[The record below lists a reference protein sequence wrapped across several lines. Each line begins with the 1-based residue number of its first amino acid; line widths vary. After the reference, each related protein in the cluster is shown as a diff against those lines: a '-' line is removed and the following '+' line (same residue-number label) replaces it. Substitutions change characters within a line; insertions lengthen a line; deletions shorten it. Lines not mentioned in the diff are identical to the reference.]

1 MSSIACPYCFKKFSR
16 SEVLFRCTNSRA
28 HTPAPD
34 QHLQDHWGTPHMELP
49 AIKQSSL
56 MSRLLDR
63 VPKSAKCPD
72 CGENAYNVMCPHC
85 HNLLDREMVEKKGV
99 IISIVG
105 ARSSGKTNYITVLV
119 DELMKNCDYLGNLGI
134 LPSPLADRDEN
145 TTERRYLNDFY
156 NILYRKGRVQAA
168 TAIEDPRSRIPLIYK
183 IVQQGKDPLFLVLYD
198 TAGENFMDPKK
209 LEENVKYLAVSDAT
223 IFLLDTFN
231 VPFVHD
237 RLKGKMNL
245 PELTSPTQFFEI
257 FNKVREY
264 FIARSDKDHFKKPMA
279 FVFTKIDAIL
289 LNRDLFNDASPANM
303 SAEQNSAFLDGQGVD
318 LDDLESVHDGMA
330 GVLSAQAWR
339 CTNFVNNA
347 AQYSNH
353 HFFGI
358 SALGD
363 SPVNQEV
370 RNLRPYRVLD
380 PLVWVMHELKYSFPI
395 KK

>member
-1 MSSIACPYCFKKFSR
+1 MSSIACPYCFKKFIR
-16 SEVLFRCTNSRA
+16 SEVLFLCSNSRA

-34 QHLQDHWGTPHMELP
+34 RHLQEHWGTPHLELP
-49 AIKQSSL
+49 VVESNSMIA
-56 MSRLLDR
+56 RLLDR

-72 CGENAYNVMCPHC
+72 CGEQAFHVMCPHC
-85 HNLLDREMVEKKGV
+85 HNLLPRMMVEKKGV

-119 DELMKNCDYLGNLGI
+119 DELMKNCDYLGHLGI
-134 LPSPLADRDEN
+134 LPSPWADREEN

-168 TAIEDPRSRIPLIYK
+168 TAVEDPRSRVPLIYQ
-183 IVQQGKDPLFLVLYD
+183 INQGSKDPVFLVLYD
-198 TAGENFMDPKK
+198 TAGENFMDSRK

-237 RLKGKMNL
+237 RLKDKMNL
-245 PELTSPTQFFEI
+245 PELTSPSQFYEI

-264 FIARSDKDHFKKPMA
+264 FTTRSDDSHFKKPMA

-289 LNRDLFNDASPANM
+289 LNRDLFADASPANM
-303 SAEQNSAFLDGQGVD
+303 SLEQNSAFLDGGGVD

-330 GVLSAQAWR
+330 SVLAGGRWNCA
-339 CTNFVNNA
+339 NFVNNA
-347 AQYSNH
+347 AQYTNH
-353 HFFGI
+353 HYFGI

-363 SPVNQEV
+363 TPVNQEV

-380 PLVWVMHELKYSFPI
+380 PLVWILHQLKYSFPL

>member
-1 MSSIACPYCFKKFSR
+1 
-16 SEVLFRCTNSRA
+16 
-28 HTPAPD
+28 
-34 QHLQDHWGTPHMELP
+34 
-49 AIKQSSL
+49 
-56 MSRLLDR
+56 
-63 VPKSAKCPD
+63 
-72 CGENAYNVMCPHC
+72 
-85 HNLLDREMVEKKGV
+85 
-99 IISIVG
+99 
-105 ARSSGKTNYITVLV
+105 
-119 DELMKNCDYLGNLGI
+119 
-134 LPSPLADRDEN
+134 
-145 TTERRYLNDFY
+145 
-156 NILYRKGRVQAA
+156 
-168 TAIEDPRSRIPLIYK
+168 
-183 IVQQGKDPLFLVLYD
+183 
-198 TAGENFMDPKK
+198 
-209 LEENVKYLAVSDAT
+209 
-223 IFLLDTFN
+223 
-231 VPFVHD
+231 VHD
-237 RLKGKMNL
+237 RLKDKMNL

-264 FIARSDKDHFKKPMA
+264 FITRSDNEHFKKPMA

-289 LNRDLFNDASPANM
+289 LNRDIFNDASPANM

-380 PLVWVMHELKYSFPI
+380 PLVWVMHQLKYSFPI